1 MWTWSILISTIVKDQ
16 VNKRLDAK
24 IENDGTRNLKNIS
37 ENFEVYKI
45 SNLLIHEDD
54 FLKEEEKQINESAKE
69 PIAQTKINKAKKI
82 KLAIL
87 PFENL
92 SKDEDSEFL
101 VEGVFRDLIQEFSRM
116 QEFEILSHQTSM
128 DFKKSDEDALGLL
141 RNT

>member
-1 MWTWSILISTIVKDQ
+1 MM
-16 VNKRLDAK
+16 A
-24 IENDGTRNLKNIS
+24 RNLKNIS

-54 FLKEEEKQINESAKE
+54 FLKEEEKPINENAKE

-116 QEFEILSHQTSM
+116 QEFEILSHQ
-128 DFKKSDEDALGLL
+128 DIDGF
-141 RNT
+141 

>member
-1 MWTWSILISTIVKDQ
+1 MLKLKTMA
-16 VNKRLDAK
+16 R
-24 IENDGTRNLKNIS
+24 RNLKNIS

-54 FLKEEEKQINESAKE
+54 FLKEEEEKEQLNNNVKE

-128 DFKKSDEDALGLL
+128 DFKKSDEDALGFAKKHLVDYL
-141 RNT
+141 IGGNIRSAGKE